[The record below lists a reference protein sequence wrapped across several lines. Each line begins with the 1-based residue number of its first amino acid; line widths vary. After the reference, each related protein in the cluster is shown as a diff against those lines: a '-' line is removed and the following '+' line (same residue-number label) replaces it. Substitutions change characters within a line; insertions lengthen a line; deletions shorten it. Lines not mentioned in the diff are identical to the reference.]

1 MCGILGA
8 SFQNDLID
16 NKIFNDALNL
26 MSHRGPDSSGIWT
39 HDSCKDALGFKR
51 LSIIDLTKNGDQP
64 LISACKNFQIVF
76 NGEIYNFKSLRK
88 TLIQKGYIF
97 NSTSD
102 TEVLLNAYI
111 EWGIDCVN
119 RIDGMFAFAIRDD
132 LNHSI
137 FLARDIAGQK
147 PLYYSH
153 NDGSLIF
160 ASEIKSIKMLNLNNV
175 IVDKNSLHNYFFNGY
190 IGRNQS
196 IFTNINKLP
205 SASFMVFDLN
215 SREIKVSTYYDL
227 VKKAANVESSKYI
240 SDPEKAICSLD
251 KLLHESVTNSLIA
264 DVPLGVLL
272 SGGLDSSL
280 IAAYA
285 SRNKKDLKTFSV
297 IFPNHL
303 KYNEQFHARKV
314 ADFLKTDHVEINAE
328 EISPELFENLSYFF
342 DEPFSDLSMIPTY
355 VLSESVKKHCSVVI
369 GGDGGDELFGGYP
382 SYYKKI
388 RLYNIAKF
396 IPFHLRNSLSSIFL
410 YFLSTNSMGYSFVK
424 GFGSN
429 FNKSSNS
436 FDPIFYSADI
446 KSLFNDDLLITPEK
460 PFESIDSNLIQDFL
474 TRISIGDFRSFLS
487 EDILVKVD
495 RASMAHSL
503 EVRSPFLSKK
513 IIDFAF
519 LNLHPDLKVRNG
531 RTKIILKM
539 LGKKIL
545 PDNFILER
553 KQGFS
558 FPLGDLLLSENWRVY
573 FLNKI
578 DNFES
583 DILNKNFAKGLLE
596 RRNSYR
602 TNHRVLFSIIQ
613 FICWYEKH
621 NISQAEF

>member
-8 SFQNDLID
+8 SHQNHLID
-16 NKIFNDALNL
+16 KKIFNDALSL
-26 MSHRGPDSSGIWT
+26 MSHRGPDSFGIWT
-39 HDSCKDALGFKR
+39 HNSCKDALGFKR

-64 LISACKNFQIVF
+64 LISACKNFKIVF
-76 NGEIYNFKSLRK
+76 NGEIYNFKLLRK

-111 EWGIDCVN
+111 EWGVDCVN
-119 RIDGMFAFAIRDD
+119 RIDGMFAFAIHDD

-153 NDGSLIF
+153 SDGSLIF
-160 ASEIKSIKMLNLNNV
+160 ASEIKSIKKLHLNDL
-175 IVDKNSLHNYFFNGY
+175 IVDKNSLHNFFYNGY
-190 IGRNQS
+190 VGRNQS
-196 IFTNINKLP
+196 IFKNINKLP
-205 SASFMVFDLN
+205 PASFMVFDLN
-215 SREIKVSTYYDL
+215 SREIKISPYYDL
-227 VKKAANVESSKYI
+227 VEKVANVKSSKYI
-240 SDPEKAICSLD
+240 SDPEKAICILD
-251 KLLHESVTNSLIA
+251 KLLDESVTNSLIA

-303 KYNEQFHARKV
+303 KYNEQTHARKV
-314 ADFLKTDHVEINAE
+314 ADFLKTDHEEINAE
-328 EISPELFENLSYFF
+328 EISPELIENLSYFF

-355 VLSESVKKHCSVVI
+355 VLSEAVKQHCSVVL
-369 GGDGGDELFGGYP
+369 GGDGGDELFGGYS
-382 SYYKKI
+382 SYYRKM
-388 RLYNIAKF
+388 RLHSIAKV
-396 IPFHLRNSLSSIFL
+396 IPFHLRNNLSSIFL
-410 YFLSTNSMGYSFVK
+410 YFLSTNSRGYSFVK
-424 GFGSN
+424 GFSSN
-429 FNKSSNS
+429 FNKVSNS
-436 FDPIFYSADI
+436 FDPIFYSEDI
-446 KSLFNDDLLITPEK
+446 KSLFNSYPLFSSEK
-460 PFESIDSNLIQDFL
+460 NFQSIDSDLIQDFF
-474 TRISIGDFRSFLS
+474 TRISVGDFCSFLS
-487 EDILVKVD
+487 EDVLVKVD

-519 LNLHPDLKVRNG
+519 LNIHPDLKVRNG
-531 RTKIILKM
+531 RSKIILKM

-545 PDNFILER
+545 PDDFTFER

-558 FPLGDLLLSENWRVY
+558 FPLGDLLLSENWRVF
-573 FLNKI
+573 FLKKI

-583 DILNKNFAKGLLE
+583 NILNKKFAKNLLE
-596 RRNSYR
+596 RKNGRQ
-602 TNHRVLFSIIQ
+602 TNHRMLFSVIQ
-613 FICWYEKH
+613 FICWYEKN
-621 NISQAEF
+621 NIFKAEF